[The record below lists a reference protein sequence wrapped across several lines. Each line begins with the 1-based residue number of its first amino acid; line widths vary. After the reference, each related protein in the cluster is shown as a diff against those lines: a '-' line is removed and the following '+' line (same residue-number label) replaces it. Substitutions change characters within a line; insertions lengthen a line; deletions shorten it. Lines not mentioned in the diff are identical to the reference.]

1 MQLRNDDLI
10 VGTTTNLGWRSCVRG
25 VIWLREVLKEV
36 RRPRL
41 VDKAQTCFD
50 KYITQYTYLN
60 RGLTVL
66 ISFHTTS
73 LPSCEE
79 CNPPLLFFFFISMLF
94 LHRFITVLDLPSWS
108 WRKAVRPVEW
118 IITLIGTL
126 CLALLPWA
134 DSSYGNKRSTCLGKK
149 KIKAGTN
156 GFESQAGSLYR
167 DVDLLLALSS
177 VVFFQSTS
185 TLYLKAET
193 AQKTVTEKFS

>member
-73 LPSCEE
+73 LPSYEE
-79 CNPPLLFFFFISMLF
+79 CNPPLLFFFFFYQHVISSQ
-94 LHRFITVLDLPSWS
+94 I
-108 WRKAVRPVEW
+108 
-118 IITLIGTL
+118 
-126 CLALLPWA
+126 
-134 DSSYGNKRSTCLGKK
+134 YNCLGFAFV
-149 KIKAGTN
+149 ILTQSRQTCGVNYYLNWDTLL
-156 GFESQAGSLYR
+156 GS
-167 DVDLLLALSS
+167 ASMS
-177 VVFFQSTS
+177 
-185 TLYLKAET
+185 
-193 AQKTVTEKFS
+193 